1 MTVNVPELSAQPR
14 SETPNTICSGA
25 SGPRS
30 SVTVGVICP
39 EARVRPYEQARHGSF
54 CAHRTSLTF
63 RLEDAYAP
71 KFVGLT
77 TPMVRRWLQAMLA
90 EGPAVNSVKAFKQSV
105 PE

>member
-1 MTVNVPELSAQPR
+1 VGDHTLRSLMLGVLLGSAIAVSGARADDSNPISPAQPNLVKAANAPI
-14 SETPNTICSGA
+14 SA
-25 SGPRS
+25 
-30 SVTVGVICP
+30 VLQV
-39 EARVRPYEQARHGSF
+39 
-54 CAHRTSLTF
+54 